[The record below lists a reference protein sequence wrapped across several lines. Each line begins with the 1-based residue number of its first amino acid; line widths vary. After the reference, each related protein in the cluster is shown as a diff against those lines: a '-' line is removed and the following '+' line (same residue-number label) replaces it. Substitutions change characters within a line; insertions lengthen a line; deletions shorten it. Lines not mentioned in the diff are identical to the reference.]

1 MKNNGATIS
10 EVDRILLEGM
20 VFSGRHGVTDAERA
34 RSQRFTVDVEVETS
48 VGRAGRSDRIT
59 DTIDYRR
66 LHAIAKH
73 VIGGESAHLI
83 EALAER
89 IASRVLEVP
98 GVRAVTVRVAKRP
111 ASMRPID
118 AAAVHV
124 KRTRK

>member
-10 EVDRILLEGM
+10 AMDRIVLEGM
-20 VFSGRHGVTDAERA
+20 VFTGRHGVTDAERA

-48 VGRAGRSDRIT
+48 VSRAGRSDSIT

-66 LHAIAKH
+66 LHAIAKQ

-89 IASRVLEVP
+89 IAARALEVP
-98 GVRAVTVRVAKRP
+98 GVRAVSVRVAKRP

-118 AAAVHV
+118 VAAVHIR
-124 KRTRK
+124 RTRR